1 MTEDEI
7 EKLAERVA
15 ELVMIGLIE
24 KQKEWD
30 QQFTT
35 DENDMFS
42 DGLGNVRMIDEEELL
57 LAELARLMT
66 LLSTYEEK
74 EQYEKA
80 AIVNNKIK
88 KIQTKLNKL

>member
-7 EKLAERVA
+7 EKLAEKIA
-15 ELVMIGLIE
+15 DLVMIGLIE

-35 DENDMFS
+35 DVNEMFGQGYS
-42 DGLGNVRMIDEEELL
+42 FVQDEEQLL

-66 LLSTYEEK
+66 LLSQYEES

-80 AIVNNKIK
+80 SIVNNKIRI
-88 KIQTKLNKL
+88 IQNKLSKL